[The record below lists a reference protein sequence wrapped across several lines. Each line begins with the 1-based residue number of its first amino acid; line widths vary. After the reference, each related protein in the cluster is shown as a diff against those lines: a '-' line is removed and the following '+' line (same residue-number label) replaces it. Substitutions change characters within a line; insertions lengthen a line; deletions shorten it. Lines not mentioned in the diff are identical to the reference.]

1 MSLHF
6 IFLPNEV
13 FRKVVENPLILADFD
28 VLSIL
33 IFVATKDKIVS
44 RILGFGQ
51 IFVWSLFLYRNF
63 LLQL

>member
-51 IFVWSLFLYRNF
+51 IFV
-63 LLQL
+63 